1 MKNTY
6 YPTIIEKGDDLS
18 EKGLDVISK
27 LLQNRIV
34 FLNSEIDDEVAG
46 SIVAQLLYL
55 EAADEE
61 KDIFFYINSP
71 GGVITSGMAIY
82 DTMQFI
88 KPRVITICLGQACSM
103 GAFLLSAGAER
114 KSLPNARIMIHQ
126 PLGGSQGQQTDIEIH
141 AKEIKKLR
149 DLLEKI
155 MSDNTKGKTTLAK
168 MHKICERDN
177 FLSAGQALDLGLIDE
192 IVTKR

>member
-61 KDIFFYINSP
+61 KDIYMYINSP

-82 DTMQFI
+82 DTMQFV
-88 KPRVITICLGQACSM
+88 KPRIITICIGQACSM
-103 GAFLLSAGAER
+103 GAFLLSAGDER

-126 PLGGSQGQQTDIEIH
+126 PLGGASGQQTDIEIQ

-149 DLLEKI
+149 DVLEKI
-155 MSDNTKGKTTLAK
+155 MSDNTKGKTPLAK
-168 MHKICERDN
+168 MHKLCERDN
-177 FLSAGQALDLGLIDE
+177 FLSAEQALELGLIDQV
-192 IVTKR
+192 VTKR